1 MGSATVLLVALALDA
16 LVGDPDWL
24 WRRAPH
30 PVVVLG
36 GWIGAADARLNHGAP
51 GARRRKGLLAL
62 VGLLAAVLALGG
74 VLWVL
79 LAALGPAGHALEA
92 VLVAVL
98 LAQRSLHE
106 HVARVAGA
114 LSRSLGEGRRA
125 VSMIVGRD
133 PDTLDRP
140 GAARAAIESLA
151 ENLSD
156 GVVAPAFWYLVG
168 GLPGLLA
175 YKLVNTADSM
185 IGHISERHRDFGRAA
200 ARLDDAL
207 NWVPARLS
215 VGLIALARP
224 SRLGAI
230 VTAARLDAPRHRS
243 PNAGWPEAAWA
254 AATGLAL
261 GGPRS
266 YGEGSLSEP
275 VLNAAGRRT
284 ADADDIRA
292 SLGLFVRVCLVQAGV
307 VALIALL

>member
-1 MGSATVLLVALALDA
+1 MGSPGMLLLALALDA
-16 LVGDPDWL
+16 WVGDPDWL

-30 PVVVLG
+30 PVVLFGRLIDALDARLNRGDEAARARGGLVATVLLVATSIG
-36 GWIGAADARLNHGAP
+36 AGALLAALLGALGWIGAAIEI
-51 GARRRKGLLAL
+51 
-62 VGLLAAVLALGG
+62 VV
-74 VLWVL
+74 
-79 LAALGPAGHALEA
+79 
-92 VLVAVL
+92 VAVF

-106 HVARVAGA
+106 HVARVADG
-114 LSRSLGEGRRA
+114 LSRSLAEGRRA
-125 VSMIVGRD
+125 VAMVVGRD
-133 PDTLDRP
+133 PDALDRS
-140 GAARAAIESLA
+140 GVARAAIESLA

-175 YKLVNTADSM
+175 YKMVNTADSM
-185 IGHISERHRDFGRAA
+185 IGHRTERHEAFGASA

-215 VGLIALARP
+215 VGLVALARP
-224 SRLGAI
+224 ARFGAI
-230 VTAARLDAPRHRS
+230 VAAARLDAPRHRS

-266 YGEGSLSEP
+266 YGAGTLSEP

-284 ADADDIRA
+284 ADAGDIRA
-292 SLGLFVRVCLVQAGV
+292 SLALFARVCLVQAGL
-307 VALIALL
+307 VAGLALL